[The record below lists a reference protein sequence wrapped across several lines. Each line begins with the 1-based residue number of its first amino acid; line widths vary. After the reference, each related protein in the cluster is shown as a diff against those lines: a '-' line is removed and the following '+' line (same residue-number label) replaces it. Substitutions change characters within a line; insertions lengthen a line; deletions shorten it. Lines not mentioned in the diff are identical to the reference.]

1 MYKISSLWSSHCG
14 SVGTRLVS
22 MRMLGQSL
30 ALLRGL
36 RIQRCFG
43 CVVGCRSNSTP
54 TLGTSIRD
62 RCGPKKK
69 KKKSVFYCLF
79 YSLKTQYMKNVLII
93 ILFLTT
99 GIPLI
104 TFSFW
109 TKDKVN
115 TYVYMCYL
123 YLYITILCIDMYIYI
138 YAYTYQHTQQS
149 VI

>member
-1 MYKISSLWSSHCG
+1 MEFPLWLSG
-14 SVGTRLVS
+14 LLTRLVS

-69 KKKSVFYCLF
+69 KKISVLLF
-79 YSLKTQYMKNVLII
+79 VL
-93 ILFLTT
+93 
-99 GIPLI
+99 LI
-104 TFSFW
+104 ENTIYVKCFNHHTFSNHWHFSYFSFW